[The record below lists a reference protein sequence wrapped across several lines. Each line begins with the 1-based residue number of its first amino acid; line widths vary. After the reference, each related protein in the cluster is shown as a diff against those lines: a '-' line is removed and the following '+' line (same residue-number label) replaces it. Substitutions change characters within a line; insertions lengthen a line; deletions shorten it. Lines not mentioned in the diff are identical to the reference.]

1 MPKERRSG
9 GSRGVELTLQPLALE
24 GATPMWQ
31 KFQHFAVDIPRHH
44 REAEHV
50 RWALHIYTA
59 LLLRVLPH
67 TLVSDDCVSLG
78 YRLVNV
84 LYRTLVHAITLIF
97 LRETRRC
104 FRVDS
109 QTPARSGRWRLGYI
123 ALRHW
128 WDM

>member
-1 MPKERRSG
+1 MYSHKCEVLGKTPRVVRSMGRILARQVPKERRSG

-44 REAEHV
+44 REAERV

-59 LLLRVLPH
+59 LLVRLTTYRATV
-67 TLVSDDCVSLG
+67 VSLG

-84 LYRTLVHAITLIF
+84 LYRTLQYRINTSPLQGEVLIG
-97 LRETRRC
+97 C
-104 FRVDS
+104 
-109 QTPARSGRWRLGYI
+109 
-123 ALRHW
+123 
-128 WDM
+128 

>member
-1 MPKERRSG
+1 MYSHKCEVQGKTPRLVRSMGRILARQVPKERRSG

-59 LLLRVLPH
+59 LLLRLA
-67 TLVSDDCVSLG
+67 TRTEWLCVPSVTG
-78 YRLVNV
+78 
-84 LYRTLVHAITLIF
+84 
-97 LRETRRC
+97 
-104 FRVDS
+104 
-109 QTPARSGRWRLGYI
+109 W
-123 ALRHW
+123 
-128 WDM
+128 